1 MPAMGGGGTG
11 VTGGAGEIASFG
23 DFDEGETAVLF
34 VIGADAAVIGA
45 AMDGGGMWFPGVFAG
60 LVVIPD
66 VFVIFDIRGDHHFLK
81 AMFLAGLGEID
92 LTFFED
98 DLRADLFVANDA
110 ETYGMVVIDI
120 VAGIFHMVFL

>member
-1 MPAMGGGGTG
+1 MFDRPRFCQVEDGEEIGMDRGLATAELDDVGRAFAGDDGIEHGFDLLQCPMPAMGGGGTG

-60 LVVIPD
+60 LVV
-66 VFVIFDIRGDHHFLK
+66 
-81 AMFLAGLGEID
+81 
-92 LTFFED
+92 
-98 DLRADLFVANDA
+98 
-110 ETYGMVVIDI
+110 
-120 VAGIFHMVFL
+120 